1 MVRRR
6 RGLSHLL
13 AAIILIG
20 IVIGLGAL
28 MYAWT
33 TGLFRAKS
41 KVAVANVK
49 DISLIKT
56 SDGSS
61 AAFSITIENTGTV
74 SISSVTITEVGN
86 HLKDTSDNDLSITL
100 NDIAPGKCKGE
111 NVELKAESVEFGKT
125 YIIQVEVNF
134 ADGSSQKFTVS
145 VPVEEV

>member
-74 SISSVTITEVGN
+74 SISSVTITEVSGS
-86 HLKDTSDNDLSITL
+86 LKDKDGNDLSIPL
-100 NDIAPGKCKGE
+100 SDIAPGKCKSE
-111 NVELKAESVEFGKT
+111 SKALDPSSVEFGKT
-125 YIIQVEVNF
+125 YIIQVVVNF